1 MPIILLVQAPAP
13 EIQKIEAL
21 IKAIEALQGQ
31 ALFLRNGSEH
41 DAKAAGDHLR
51 LKWKN
56 AGKRVTSAADFIR
69 HCGTG
74 SSLSGQPYRIRYKD
88 GREVASADFLWTEL
102 KKLDPSIK

>member
-1 MPIILLVQAPAP
+1 MPIVLLIQAPAP
-13 EIQKIEAL
+13 ETQKIDAL

-31 ALFLRNGSEH
+31 ATFLRNGSEH

-56 AGKRVTSAADFIR
+56 AGKRVKSAADFIR
-69 HCGTG
+69 ICGTG
-74 SSLSGQPYRIRYKD
+74 SSVSGQPYQIRYRD
-88 GREVASADFLWTEL
+88 GRTVTSADFLWTEL